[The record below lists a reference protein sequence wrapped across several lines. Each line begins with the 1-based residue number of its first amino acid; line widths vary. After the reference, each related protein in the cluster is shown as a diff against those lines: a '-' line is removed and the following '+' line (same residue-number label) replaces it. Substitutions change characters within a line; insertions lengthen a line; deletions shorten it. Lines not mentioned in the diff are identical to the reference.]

1 MTEDDL
7 KGIVDELSDD
17 EDEKLDEL
25 GDYFAGQGMQKDRE
39 ELKEIMRNVKQG
51 YGRQNSRAFSGSRTT
66 RGKYS
71 NDKLFADDGIE
82 EARRLGVASDDE
94 DEDEDGKKKEKAD
107 DAESEDEEAAMERA
121 MLERMNGPK
130 RTMYESSSD
139 EDEADLWQ
147 KSLPR

>member
-51 YGRQNSRAFSGSRTT
+51 YGRQNSRAFSGSRQT
-66 RGKYS
+66 RGKY
-71 NDKLFADDGIE
+71 KLFEEDNKE
-82 EARRLGVASDDE
+82 EAKRLGEASESDS
-94 DEDEDGKKKEKAD
+94 EDEDGNKKEKAD
-107 DAESEDEEAAMERA
+107 DAE
-121 MLERMNGPK
+121 
-130 RTMYESSSD
+130 
-139 EDEADLWQ
+139 
-147 KSLPR
+147 